1 MNLNGTQMQRD
12 LRAGSQAEAGYPW
25 DLRAGKDVY
34 SRKGLN
40 SSLHL
45 LWAKERN
52 FHNLMYHNYRELSL
66 SKEMEIRCQTDAPI

>member
-45 LWAKERN
+45 L
-52 FHNLMYHNYRELSL
+52 
-66 SKEMEIRCQTDAPI
+66 